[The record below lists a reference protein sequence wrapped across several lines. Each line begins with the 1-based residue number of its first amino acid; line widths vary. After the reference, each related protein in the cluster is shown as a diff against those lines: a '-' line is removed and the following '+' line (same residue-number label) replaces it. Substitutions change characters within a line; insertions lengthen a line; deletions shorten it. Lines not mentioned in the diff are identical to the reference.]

1 MLEVTFTMLIDP
13 SLQLLIQSW
22 AIFQLIF
29 SDLSTKSTLLVFETL
44 AILTIYC
51 VDQASFCLGSVFTKL
66 MKSLL
71 ALDYKELLPAGSA
84 IFLIICW

>member
-1 MLEVTFTMLIDP
+1 MPKVTFKMLIDP

-29 SDLSTKSTLLVFETL
+29 SDLSTKSTSLVFETFV
-44 AILTIYC
+44 ILIIHC
-51 VDQASFCLGSVFTKL
+51 VDQASFGLGFLAKL

-71 ALDYKELLPAGSA
+71 VLDY
-84 IFLIICW
+84 